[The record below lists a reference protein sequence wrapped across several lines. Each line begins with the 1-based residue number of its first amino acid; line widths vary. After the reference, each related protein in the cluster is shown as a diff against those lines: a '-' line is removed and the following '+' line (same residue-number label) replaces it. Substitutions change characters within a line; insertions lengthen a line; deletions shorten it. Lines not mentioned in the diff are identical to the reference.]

1 MDKSVTLKGTDRGT
15 FILRMEINMLGNFI
29 KVKLW
34 DLDSSIRMEYALI
47 KDSGLMVN
55 SLGINSKFI

>member
-1 MDKSVTLKGTDRGT
+1 MDKSATLKGTDKGT
-15 FILRMEINMLGNFI
+15 FILRMEINMLDNFM
-29 KVKLW
+29 KAKLW
-34 DLDSSIRMEYALI
+34 DSDSSIRTEYALI